1 MRTFLCFI
9 AVLVLCAG
17 CKQSRIEP
25 VDHMKQVDDE
35 EVKQHI
41 AELAMRKNGDD
52 PDSEFRYNEASRALI
67 AMGSAVE
74 PHIIF
79 ELKNSDDWG
88 IKLGAIEIAVAVG
101 SKKSVEPLINCIS
114 DKNPLVAQAA
124 MYAVRVFC
132 GHRIV
137 PDVDRP
143 GAPVPPIPRRKE
155 TDPMEKDYEL
165 WVEWHKD
172 NHKRL
177 HRAWT
182 EWWKAHK
189 AEVNVE

>member
-1 MRTFLCFI
+1 MRYLVIILSLLFL
-9 AVLVLCAG
+9 LVA

-25 VDHMKQVDDE
+25 VDHMKQVDED
-35 EVKQHI
+35 EVKAHI

-52 PDSEFRYNEASRALI
+52 PDSEFRYNEACRALI
-67 AMGSAVE
+67 ALGSAVE

-88 IKLGAIEIAVAVG
+88 IKLGAIEVAVAVG
-101 SKKSVEPLINCIS
+101 SKKSVEPLIDCLS
-114 DKNPLVAQAA
+114 DANPLVAQAA
-124 MYAVRVFC
+124 MYAIRVFC
-132 GHRIV
+132 EHRIV
-137 PDVDRP
+137 PDVDSP

-155 TDPMEKDYEL
+155 QDPMEKDYEL

-177 HRAWT
+177 HRAWS
-182 EWWKAHK
+182 EWWNAHK
-189 AEVNVE
+189 AEVKVE